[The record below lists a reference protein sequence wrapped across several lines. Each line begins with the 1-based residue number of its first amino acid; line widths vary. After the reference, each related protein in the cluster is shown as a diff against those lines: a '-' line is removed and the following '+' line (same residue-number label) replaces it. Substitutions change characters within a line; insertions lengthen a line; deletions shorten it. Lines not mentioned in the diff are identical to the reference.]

1 MPIRSLAIFFSL
13 WLFSACGYSFAG
25 VEKAPRGVTR
35 VFVNQAMDAALD
47 VGPAAAL
54 TRALRERIDVST
66 ALKNVA
72 LVDAEAVLEARIEST
87 VDLGAPVASEGPPTT
102 QKYVLGMVGSLR
114 MIDRSGAVV
123 WQSGG
128 VRVDED
134 YASGLP
140 ACTPG
145 PCAASVIENNVPMT
159 EANRR
164 RALEHAAEELAKELY
179 ARLVE
184 SF

>member
-1 MPIRSLAIFFSL
+1 MRLLLCLLAG
-13 WLFSACGYSFAG
+13 CGYSFAG

-35 VFVNQAMDAALD
+35 VFVNQAMDAGLD
-47 VGPAAAL
+47 VGPAGAL

-66 ALKNVA
+66 ALKNVP

-87 VDLGAPVASEGPPTT
+87 VDLGAPVATEGPPTT
-102 QKYVLGMVGSLR
+102 QKYVLGMMGSLR
-114 MIDRSGAVV
+114 MIDRNGAVV
-123 WQSGG
+123 WQSGA

-145 PCAASVIENNVPMT
+145 PCAPSIIENNITMT
-159 EANRR
+159 ESNRR
-164 RALEHAAEELAKELY
+164 RALEHAAEQLAQELY
-179 ARLVE
+179 SRLVE
-184 SF
+184 GF